1 MDTITIE
8 NSQLTEQVQ
17 ILQKEMDKL
26 RQENIILKQR
36 KEDSSVNQTILTN
49 AELKGKVWLRFIE
62 I

>member
-49 AELKGKVWLRFIE
+49 AELKGKV
-62 I
+62 